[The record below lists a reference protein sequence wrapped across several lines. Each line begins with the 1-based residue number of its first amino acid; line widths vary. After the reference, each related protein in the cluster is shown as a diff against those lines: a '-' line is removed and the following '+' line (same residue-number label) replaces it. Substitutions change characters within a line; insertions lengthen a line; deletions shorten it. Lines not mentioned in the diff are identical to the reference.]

1 MTSRMPFAR
10 IAILKWAVQNMTLIG
25 STKWPDMM
33 KYSATIECKQHDS
46 ESRSSLCIKGLRL
59 CWLYMLFALSAV
71 LSMTKMTNEILAKF
85 GKIVSP
91 SAAMRQFL

>member
-10 IAILKWAVQNMTLIG
+10 IATLRWAVQNMTLIG

-33 KYSATIECKQHDS
+33 KYSATIDRKKHGL
-46 ESRSSLCIKGLRL
+46 ESRSSLRIKGLRL
-59 CWLYMLFALSAV
+59 CWFSMLFALSAV
-71 LSMTKMTNEILAKF
+71 LAVTKMTNEILAKF

>member
-1 MTSRMPFAR
+1 MA
-10 IAILKWAVQNMTLIG
+10 LIG

-71 LSMTKMTNEILAKF
+71 LSMTKMANEILAKF

-91 SAAMRQFL
+91 SVTMRQFL